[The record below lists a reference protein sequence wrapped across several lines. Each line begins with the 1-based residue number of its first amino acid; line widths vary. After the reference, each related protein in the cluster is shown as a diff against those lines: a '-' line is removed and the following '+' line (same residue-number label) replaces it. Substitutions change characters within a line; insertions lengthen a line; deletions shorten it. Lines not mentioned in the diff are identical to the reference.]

1 MIRRR
6 RIHWLLRLAAVAGAL
21 ALLNCR
27 PTPPAPAP
35 TQVTSPGPEV
45 PRFSVWRPFF
55 FTSHGDHDISYPPAS
70 GFAIRVEADG
80 PPYLITALHILS
92 PESGLAAAVAPESL
106 SESIRQLVV
115 SEAFGA
121 SDSTHPLKPP
131 LDLDPAL
138 ADSDYW
144 TKTDA
149 VFIPLAGTLP
159 KVRPFEIGDVP
170 LRVGDTV
177 WLSTAVYAG
186 ASPSQTTHRAEVTA
200 VTEDGRIEYRFE
212 NPRLSFQAADGAP
225 LIDDSGKLIGM
236 HQRATMGEDNQPATG
251 QGVTATRLLE
261 ALGKLL

>member
-6 RIHWLLRLAAVAGAL
+6 RIHWLLRLVAVAGAL

-27 PTPPAPAP
+27 PTPPAPA
-35 TQVTSPGPEV
+35 QVANPGPDI
-45 PRFSVWRPFF
+45 PLFSVWRPFF
-55 FTSHGDHDISYPPAS
+55 FTSQGDHDISFPPAS

-80 PPYLITALHILS
+80 PPYLTTALHILS
-92 PESGLAAAVAPESL
+92 PESGLAAAVEPASL
-106 SESIRQLVV
+106 SESVRQLVV

-121 SDSTHPLKPP
+121 SDSTHPLKSP

-138 ADSDYW
+138 ADIDYW
-144 TKTDA
+144 VDTDA

-159 KVRPFEIGDVP
+159 KVRPFEISDAP
-170 LRVGDTV
+170 PSVGDTI

-186 ASPSQTTHRAEVTA
+186 APPSQTTHRAELTA
-200 VTEDGRIEYRFE
+200 MTEDGRMEYRFE

-225 LIDDSGKLIGM
+225 LINDSGKLIGM
-236 HQRATMGEDNQPATG
+236 HQRATISEGNQPATG